1 MGLLIGIS
9 GFCGDVVMLVIK
21 WDIGV
26 KDSGKLLLGYG
37 GFFDRIDL
45 LIFIVLVFF
54 YFIYYCCYWRKIE
67 KMENLCIFGEYFF
80 IISDNIVLFYWYWF
94 VL

>member
-21 WDIGV
+21 RDIGV

-45 LIFIVLVFF
+45 LIFIVSVFF
-54 YFIYYCCYWRKIE
+54 YFICYCCY
-67 KMENLCIFGEYFF
+67 
-80 IISDNIVLFYWYWF
+80 
-94 VL
+94 